1 MAALARRP
9 AVTRLPAPSS
19 TVRQI
24 ASFAAIGVASTAA
37 YAILYVALRTVMDP
51 AAANALSLVAT
62 AVGNTAANRRITF
75 AVRERAGAVRDQ
87 VGGLVALGVALAITT
102 VAVGVL
108 QAVAPD
114 AGRLLELTVL
124 VAANALATVC
134 RFLLLRR
141 WIAGSRRA
149 AESDQ
154 RRAAAANQR
163 RVAAANH
170 PGVVA

>member
-9 AVTRLPAPSS
+9 AVTRLPAPGS
-19 TVRQI
+19 TARQV
-24 ASFAAIGVASTAA
+24 ASFAAIGIASTAA
-37 YAILYVALRTVMDP
+37 RAILYVALRTVMDP

-75 AVRERAGAVRDQ
+75 AVRERAGAVCDQ

-102 VAVGVL
+102 VAVEVL

-149 AESDQ
+149 AAPDQ
-154 RRAAAANQR
+154 RRA
-163 RVAAANH
+163 AAANH